1 MIFSWAVFLWFGIN
15 IKISIGVILF
25 QYILFASKM
34 KISLV
39 SYINTRPFIDGL
51 TRHFSP
57 EEVEINPLPPAKCA
71 QSLLEKEAS
80 IALIPVG
87 ALLSFEKIML
97 MPNYC
102 IGSDGAVNS
111 VFIFSQKPIE
121 QIDSLILDRHSRS
134 SNGLAKIL
142 LQRYWHKKVAYITS
156 EEKNFDAIRDN
167 VAGVVIGD
175 KALKIRDNYQYT
187 YDLGEYWRKLTSL
200 PFAFAVWA
208 YYEDAVSP
216 EMLARIQTALA
227 DGVAHRAQ
235 TALTS
240 ATEYG
245 LTQELALRYLTQDIQ
260 YDFTYQR
267 QQAVDLY
274 LKWLR
279 EIVD

>member
-1 MIFSWAVFLWFGIN
+1 MQL
-15 IKISIGVILF
+15 
-25 QYILFASKM
+25 
-34 KISLV
+34 SLV

-51 TRHFSP
+51 NRHFSP
-57 EEVEINPLPPAKCA
+57 EELQITPLPPAKCA
-71 QSLLEKEAS
+71 QNLLQKEAA

-97 MPNYC
+97 LPNYC

-121 QIDSLILDRHSRS
+121 EIDSLILDRHSRS

-142 LQRYWHKKVAYITS
+142 MRRYWQKKAAFISS
-156 EEKNFDAIRDN
+156 EEQHFEAITGN
-167 VAGVVIGD
+167 TAGVVIGD
-175 KALKIRDNYQYT
+175 KALKIRHNYKYA

-208 YYEDAVSP
+208 YYEAAVSP
-216 EMLARIQTALA
+216 EMLTRIQTALK
-227 DGVAHRAQ
+227 DGVANRAQ

-240 ATEYG
+240 AAEYG
-245 LTQELALRYLTQDIQ
+245 LTPESALCYLTQDIQ
-260 YDFTYQR
+260 YEFTYQR

-274 LKWLR
+274 LKWLAAL
-279 EIVD
+279 